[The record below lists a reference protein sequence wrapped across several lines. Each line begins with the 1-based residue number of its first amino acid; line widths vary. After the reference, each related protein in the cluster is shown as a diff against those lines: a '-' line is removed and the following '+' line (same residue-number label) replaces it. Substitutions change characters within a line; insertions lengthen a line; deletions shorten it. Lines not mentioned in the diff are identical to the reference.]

1 MQPRLPDLL
10 AAIPVEGLSLDELSA
25 LASRIL
31 DARGVMVT
39 DGRAS
44 DRVDP
49 RTVRFYQTLGIVP
62 KPAYIGRR
70 AMYGREHL
78 VRVVVAK
85 ELQAEGHSLSQIH
98 EGLAMHATDDLV
110 AALLKSD
117 ASRAPRTAPAVEPRR
132 VAEQSS
138 SQSSPQSS
146 ARPATVAAPAAA
158 MPLRSFQIA
167 PGVTVLID
175 PALVESPTQLA
186 DALAKALAS
195 SVGHAADP
203 VTADPVTTDPV
214 TTDAH
219 SRKPRGGKDASVAA
233 EESRTQVSPNRS
245 QSRRSTR
252 QPRPHGGNR

>member
-10 AAIPVEGLSLDELSA
+10 AAIPVEGLPLDELSA

-85 ELQAEGHSLSQIH
+85 ELQADGHSLSQIH
-98 EGLAMHATDDLV
+98 EGLGMHATDDLV

-117 ASRAPRTAPAVEPRR
+117 ATRAPRAAPAAEPRR
-132 VAEQSS
+132 AGGQPSS
-138 SQSSPQSS
+138 QPPRQSSPQPSPS
-146 ARPATVAAPAAA
+146 PATVAAT
-158 MPLRSFQIA
+158 PLRSFQIA

-195 SVGHAADP
+195 SVGRA
-203 VTADPVTTDPV
+203 ADPVTTDPV
-214 TTDAH
+214 TTDIVTTDAH
-219 SRKPRGGKDASVAA
+219 SRTPRGGKDASVAA
-233 EESRTQVSPNRS
+233 EESRAPVGPTRPK
-245 QSRRSTR
+245 SRRSTR
-252 QPRPHGGNR
+252 QPRPHGGNQ

>member
-31 DARGVMVT
+31 DARGVTVT

-62 KPAYIGRR
+62 KPVYIGRR

-117 ASRAPRTAPAVEPRR
+117 APRVPRVAPAAEPRS
-132 VAEQSS
+132 AGGQPS
-138 SQSSPQSS
+138 SQSSS
-146 ARPATVAAPAAA
+146 RPATVATPIAA

-195 SVGHAADP
+195 SVGRA
-203 VTADPVTTDPV
+203 ADPVTTDIV

-233 EESRTQVSPNRS
+233 EESRTPVGPTRPK
-245 QSRRSTR
+245 SRRSTR
-252 QPRPHGGNR
+252 QPRPHGGNQ

>member
-25 LASRIL
+25 LASSIL
-31 DARGVMVT
+31 DTRGVMVT

-70 AMYGREHL
+70 AMYGQEHL

-117 ASRAPRTAPAVEPRR
+117 ASRTPSAAPAVEPRS
-132 VAEQSS
+132 AGGQPSSQPS

-146 ARPATVAAPAAA
+146 PRPATVATPVAAT
-158 MPLRSFQIA
+158 PLRSFQIA

-195 SVGHAADP
+195 SVGHTADP
-203 VTADPVTTDPV
+203 VTADPL

-233 EESRTQVSPNRS
+233 EESRTPVGPTRPK
-245 QSRRSTR
+245 SRRSTR
-252 QPRPHGGNR
+252 QPRPHGGNQ